1 MSMEHIDRPN
11 GRMRVSLTAL
21 EIFEAAGC
29 ARNFTS
35 AAHFLGMSQPAL
47 SHRIRQLE
55 QELGMPLFRRGHRG
69 VSLTHEGE
77 ELLSVCSRS
86 LGEIRQAITRLSRA
100 KDDAKVLIATDFA
113 FASFWIMPRLPDF
126 QRSLPQVEISVLA
139 TQDAAREAPE
149 DVDLAIYLAER
160 REETDQRAI
169 LFPEEAL
176 PVCSPDYLA
185 RHGPLASTDEL
196 LARPLLHLAGPSD
209 APWLTWRQWFERIG
223 LTYAPRSTQMTLS
236 NYMLVIQAA
245 LSGRG
250 ICLGWRGLVDEALS
264 EGQLVPALDMTIAS
278 GRAYHIECFKAGAK
292 KLTMKMFESIRLAAR
307 EHAAVAF
314 TPRQRILSR

>member
-35 AAHFLGMSQPAL
+35 AAHVLGMSQPAL

-55 QELGMPLFRRGHRG
+55 QQLGVPLFRRGHRG
-69 VSLTHEGE
+69 VSLTREGE
-77 ELLSVCSRS
+77 ELLSVCSHS
-86 LGEIRQAITRLSRA
+86 LSEIRQAITRLSRA
-100 KDDAKVLIATDFA
+100 RDDAKVLIATDLA

-126 QRSLPQVEISVLA
+126 QRSLPQAEISVLA
-139 TQDAAREAPE
+139 TQAAGKEAPE
-149 DVDLAIYLAER
+149 DVDLTIYLADL
-160 REETDQRAI
+160 REETNRRAI
-169 LFPEEAL
+169 LFQEEAL
-176 PVCSPDYLA
+176 PVCSPDYVA
-185 RHGPLASTDEL
+185 RHGPLASADEL
-196 LARPLLHLAGPSD
+196 LARPLLHLAGPGD

-250 ICLGWRGLVDEALS
+250 ICLGWRGLVDEALN

-278 GRAYHIECFKAGAK
+278 GRAYHIECSKAGTKELA
-292 KLTMKMFESIRLAAR
+292 LKMFEGIRLAAR
-307 EHAAVAF
+307 GHAADA
-314 TPRQRILSR
+314 PALPIKGS